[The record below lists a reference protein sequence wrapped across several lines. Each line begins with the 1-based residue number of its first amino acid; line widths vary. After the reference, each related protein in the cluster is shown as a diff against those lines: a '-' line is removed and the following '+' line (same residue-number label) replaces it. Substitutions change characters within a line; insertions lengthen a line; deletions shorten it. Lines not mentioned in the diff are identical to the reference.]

1 MRQLFMARW
10 KPIRRREFIDKLRRL
25 GFDAPEP
32 GGRHFYMR
40 FGSFTLTLPSNKEYS
55 VDQIKMLLHE
65 VRSGTNKRISLE
77 EWEAL

>member
-1 MRQLFMARW
+1 MARW
-10 KPIRRREFIDKLRRL
+10 KPIKRREFIEKLRHL

-40 FGSFTLTLPSNKEYS
+40 YGSYTLTLASNKEYS
-55 VDQIKMLLHE
+55 VDQIKTLLRE
-65 VRSGTNKRISLE
+65 VQSGTKKAISLE